1 MLVPKHYLD
10 HKDLYPKTCGAL
22 KNVLM
27 LNYDNYLNVVED
39 DYLPGKTVGKIMQFS
54 KQMLKDTLTKEIY
67 SGIMTED
74 MKLYANDILF
84 ATK

>member
-1 MLVPKHYLD
+1 MVGDGPSAGTFGPALSQAMKDGLSCMLVPKHYLD

-39 DYLPGKTVGKIMQFS
+39 DYLPGKTVGKIMKFS
-54 KQMLKDTLTKEIY
+54 K
-67 SGIMTED
+67 
-74 MKLYANDILF
+74 
-84 ATK
+84 